1 MKRYMNSAIIYAILA
16 MLVVRGITQVLE
28 SNLSFGL
35 NASISGM
42 AGIGHIL
49 LTVSMVI
56 LLLQIRRSVSEADK

>member
-1 MKRYMNSAIIYAILA
+1 

>member
-1 MKRYMNSAIIYAILA
+1 

-28 SNLSFGL
+28 SNLSSGI

-49 LTVSMVI
+49 LTVSIVI

>member
-1 MKRYMNSAIIYAILA
+1 LKRYMNSAIIYAILA
-16 MLVVRGITQVLE
+16 MLVVRGIMQVLE
-28 SNLSFGL
+28 SNLSSVL
-35 NASISGM
+35 NALISGM

>member
-1 MKRYMNSAIIYAILA
+1 

-28 SNLSFGL
+28 SNLSSGL

-56 LLLQIRRSVSEADK
+56 LLLQIRRSVSEADKQLKIMHQNQDHA

>member
-28 SNLSFGL
+28 SNLSSGL

-42 AGIGHIL
+42 VGIGHIL

>member
-16 MLVVRGITQVLE
+16 MLVVRGIMQVLE
-28 SNLSFGL
+28 SNLSSVL
-35 NASISGM
+35 NALISGM

>member
-28 SNLSFGL
+28 SNLSSGL

-56 LLLQIRRSVSEADK
+56 LLLQIRQSVSEADK